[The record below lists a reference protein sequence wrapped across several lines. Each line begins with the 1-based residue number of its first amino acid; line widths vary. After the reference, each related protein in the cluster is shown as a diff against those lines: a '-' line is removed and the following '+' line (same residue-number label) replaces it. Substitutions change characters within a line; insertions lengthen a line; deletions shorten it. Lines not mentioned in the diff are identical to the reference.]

1 MTPTM
6 APMSP
11 ISSRILDFLV
21 FDPSADDVA
30 RALALDFGLKYQ
42 VTKVAISLNVTD
54 GAIFCLGDYGHT
66 PSHSQTVISCA
77 STFAQE
83 TDSAAIALQ
92 TEFFGWN
99 PDQTAVI
106 ANMKVRFATVGSII
120 IHFAAPLSPI
130 QLIEVEHMMSE
141 LIKPLTIFF
150 FDRAPG
156 ANTVASASRDVTR
169 ITPQA
174 FTSRQKKILGR
185 LAEGHT
191 NAGIAAELGFSVS
204 TIRHETMKIYDKLA
218 VSDRR
223 EAGVKAIAL
232 GLISA

>member
-1 MTPTM
+1 
-6 APMSP
+6 
-11 ISSRILDFLV
+11 
-21 FDPSADDVA
+21 
-30 RALALDFGLKYQ
+30 
-42 VTKVAISLNVTD
+42 
-54 GAIFCLGDYGHT
+54 
-66 PSHSQTVISCA
+66 
-77 STFAQE
+77 
-83 TDSAAIALQ
+83 
-92 TEFFGWN
+92 
-99 PDQTAVI
+99 
-106 ANMKVRFATVGSII
+106 
-120 IHFAAPLSPI
+120 LSPI